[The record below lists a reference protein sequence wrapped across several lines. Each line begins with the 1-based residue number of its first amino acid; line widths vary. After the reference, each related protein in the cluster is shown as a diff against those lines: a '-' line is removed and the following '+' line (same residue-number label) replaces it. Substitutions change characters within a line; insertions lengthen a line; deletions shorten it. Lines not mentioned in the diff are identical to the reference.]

1 MHMNKEIETRV
12 LRPPLLMS
20 AGDHARLVGLA
31 GVTMRR
37 NPLVARLLME
47 EADRADVVPT
57 GRVPAGVV
65 AVDSVVEFRD
75 ATTGEVRTVQVVL
88 PGEADIAE
96 GRISIL
102 SLVGAGLMGLS
113 QGQSIDWPT
122 QDGRLRRLTVLRVD
136 PPPPETGGSIGGT
149 AAKA

>member
-1 MHMNKEIETRV
+1 MNERTQTQS

-31 GVTMRR
+31 GVTTRR

-47 EADRADVVPT
+47 EANRAEVLPT

-65 AVDSVVEFRD
+65 AVGSVVEFQD
-75 ATTGEVRTVQVVL
+75 AATGEGRTVQVVL

-102 SLVGAGLMGLS
+102 SLVGAGLIGLS

-122 QDGRLRRLTVLRVD
+122 QDGRLRRLTVLRVEA
-136 PPPPETGGSIGGT
+136 PPPEAVGGTGGT
-149 AAKA
+149 AAKT